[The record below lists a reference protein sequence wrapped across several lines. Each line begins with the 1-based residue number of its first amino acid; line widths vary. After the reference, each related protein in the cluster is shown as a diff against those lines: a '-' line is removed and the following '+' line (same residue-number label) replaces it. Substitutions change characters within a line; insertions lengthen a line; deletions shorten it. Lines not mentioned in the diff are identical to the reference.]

1 MAHFA
6 HVVDTIVTEV
16 IVIDNQ
22 YEDEGQDYINNVLG
36 LNGTWIQT
44 SYNNNIRA
52 NYAGIGYT
60 YDEVNDVFYSPE
72 PFVSWILNEETWKWE
87 APIPYPEDG
96 NTYIWDEDNLEWI
109 EFINREE

>member
-6 HVVDTIVTEV
+6 KIDDENIVEQV

-22 YEDEGQDYINNVLG
+22 YENDGNTYINEVLK

-44 SYNNNIRA
+44 SYNDTIRG

-60 YDEVNDVFYSPE
+60 YDAENDVFIAPQPYA
-72 PFVSWILNEETWKWE
+72 SWVLNEEWKWE
-87 APIPYPEDG
+87 PTIPIPSTTEPG
-96 NTYIWDEDNLEWI
+96 WRWN
-109 EFINREE
+109 EEELNWVNILQ

>member
-6 HVVDTIVTEV
+6 YVVDTIVTEV

-22 YEDEGQDYINNVLG
+22 YEDEGQDYINNILG

>member
-6 HVVDTIVTEV
+6 NIVNGKVKEV

-22 YEDEGQDYINNVLG
+22 YEHDGENYINSVLN
-36 LNGTWIQT
+36 LKGTWIQT
-44 SYNNNIRA
+44 SYHNNIRG

-96 NTYIWDEDNLEWI
+96 NTYIWDEDNLEWV

>member
-6 HVVDTIVTEV
+6 HVVDTIVQQV

-96 NTYIWDEDNLEWI
+96 NTYIWDEDNLEWV

>member
-6 HVVDTIVTEV
+6 QVIDTIVQQV

-60 YDEVNDVFYSPE
+60 YDNVNDVFYSPE

-96 NTYIWDEDNLEWI
+96 NTYIWDEDNLEWV

>member
-6 HVVDTIVTEV
+6 HVIDTIVIEV

-36 LNGTWIQT
+36 LNGNWIQT

-60 YDEVNDVFYSPE
+60 YDEFNDVFYSPE

-96 NTYIWDEDNLEWI
+96 NTYIWDEANLEWV

>member
-6 HVVDTIVTEV
+6 QVIDTIVQQV

-96 NTYIWDEDNLEWI
+96 NTYIWDEDNLEWV

>member
-6 HVVDTIVTEV
+6 NIVQGIVEQV

-22 YEDEGQDYINNVLG
+22 YENDGNTYINEVLN
-36 LNGTWIQT
+36 LSGTWIQT

-96 NTYIWDEDNLEWI
+96 EYYDWN
-109 EFINREE
+109 EEQLNWEIL

>member
-6 HVVDTIVTEV
+6 QVIDTIVQQV

-60 YDEVNDVFYSPE
+60 YDDVNDVFYSPE

-96 NTYIWDEDNLEWI
+96 NTYIWDEDNLEWV